1 MSGKEPGKEHI
12 AALAKLRGVE
22 LKGGKLHTAVYY
34 EDAGG
39 EPHIKVMVDFGIGG
53 IAKMT
58 ASMRELEVSMGEAE
72 PSLEMLEAHQLRDI
86 AERIGVSISGARFNK
101 VKVIVAIRKKLLDL
115 AASEIASEEAEGEE
129 EGETVEL
136 EDYTKAELIAHAAD
150 IGAEVKKSWSN
161 QKMVDAIYD
170 YLEAPEPE
178 GESE

>member
-34 EDAGG
+34 DDVGG

-58 ASMRELEVSMGEAE
+58 ASMYELEVSMNEAE

-101 VKVIVAIRKKLLDL
+101 VKVIVAIRAKLLDL
-115 AASEIASEEAEGEE
+115 AAAEIASEEADEAEGEA
-129 EGETVEL
+129 VPL
-136 EDYTKAELIAHAAD
+136 DDYTKAELIVYAAEV
-150 IGAEVKKSWSN
+150 GADVKKSWKHA
-161 QKMVDAIYD
+161 KMVDTINDHLDAS
-170 YLEAPEPE
+170 E
-178 GESE
+178 GEAE